1 MLEVEGT
8 ASLDQATAVD
18 KLELGRE
25 GRAWDK
31 FCPNESLVQNTR
43 RAFIGIRR
51 CFVR

>member
-25 GRAWDK
+25 G
-31 FCPNESLVQNTR
+31 ESLGQVLPK
-43 RAFIGIRR
+43 
-51 CFVR
+51 